1 MARHSTGRTRF
12 LGSFTDA
19 LPAPSLP
26 EVAFAG
32 RSNVG
37 KSSALN
43 ALAGVGSLARVAKT
57 PGRTQAI
64 NLFAVEDAWIAA
76 DLPGYGYAR
85 VQQTLREQWKG
96 LIESYLGERPTLR
109 LVVALLDVRIPPQA
123 LDGQLLSGLS
133 AAEIPTLVVATKVD
147 ALSPTRRAAA
157 VAELARG
164 HGLPPE
170 AVVPFSSHDGIGR
183 DTVLQVIRRVCKAA
197 APPRR
202 A

>member
-1 MARHSTGRTRF
+1 MARHTTGRTRF

-19 LPAPSLP
+19 LPAPTLP

-43 ALAGVGSLARVAKT
+43 ALTGIGGLARVAKT

-64 NLFAVEDAWIAA
+64 NLFVVEEAWIAA

-85 VQQTLREQWKG
+85 VKQTLREQWKG
-96 LIESYLGERPTLR
+96 LIESYLGERESLK
-109 LVVALLDVRIPPQA
+109 LVVSLIDARVPPQE
-123 LDGQLLSGLS
+123 LDAQLLQGLS
-133 AAEIPTLVVATKVD
+133 AAGIPTLVVATKVD
-147 ALSPTRRAAA
+147 GFTPAKRAAA
-157 VAELARG
+157 VADLARG

-170 AVVPFSSHDGIGR
+170 AVVPFSSHDGTGK
-183 DTVLQVIRRVCKAA
+183 DTVLKVIRRVCGSK
-197 APPRR
+197 PK
-202 A
+202 